1 MKRLTYKLL
10 SSILTLF
17 IVTLLIF
24 FMFQVL
30 PGNPAQII
38 LGIDA
43 DEAQIKQLEQKLGLD
58 EPLTTRYMQWVQ
70 GIFTGDLGESLKYQM
85 PVMDVLKQ
93 RVPVTLALAL
103 SSLVITALIAL
114 PLGMFIAMKQD
125 KWYAFVVNLFTQLG
139 IAIPSF
145 WFGFLLIYLF
155 GVKLGWF
162 PTFGYTAWSENPM
175 RAIQSFI
182 LPSIAIAVSNIAVV
196 TRYLRNTILDQTT
209 MDYVRTAKSKG
220 VKDHQ
225 VMSRHIVRNAF
236 IPVLTIMG
244 MIVADTIA
252 GSIIIENVFALPGL
266 GNLLIQSITSRDF
279 PLIQAL
285 VSYIAIFVIVINIVI
300 DLLYRIIDP
309 RIKKKG

>member
-1 MKRLTYKLL
+1 MKRLTSKLI
-10 SSILTLF
+10 SSILTLL

-30 PGNPAQII
+30 PGNPAHII

-43 DEAQIKQLEQKLGLD
+43 DEEQIKQLEQKMGLD
-58 EPLTTRYMQWVQ
+58 EPLSARYMNWLR
-70 GIFTGDLGESLKYQM
+70 GIFTGDLGESLKYQQ
-85 PVMDVLKQ
+85 PVIDVLKQ
-93 RVPVTLALAL
+93 RVPVTFALAMI
-103 SSLVITALIAL
+103 SLIMTLIIAL
-114 PLGMFIAMKQD
+114 PLGIFIAMKQE
-125 KWYAFVVNLFTQLG
+125 KWYGFLLNIITQLG

-155 GVKLGWF
+155 GVQLGWL
-162 PTFGYTAWSENPM
+162 PTFGYTKWDDSPVG
-175 RAIQSFI
+175 AIRSFI
-182 LPSIAIAVSNIAVV
+182 LPSFAIAVSNIAVV
-196 TRYLRNTILDQTT
+196 VRYLRNTILDQLK

-220 VKDHQ
+220 VKNHQ
-225 VMSRHIVRNAF
+225 IMTHHVLRNSF
-236 IPVLTIMG
+236 IPVLTIFG

-285 VSYIAIFVIVINIVI
+285 VSYIALFVIIINLVV
-300 DLLYRIIDP
+300 DLLYRVIDP
-309 RIKKKG
+309 RIKKRG